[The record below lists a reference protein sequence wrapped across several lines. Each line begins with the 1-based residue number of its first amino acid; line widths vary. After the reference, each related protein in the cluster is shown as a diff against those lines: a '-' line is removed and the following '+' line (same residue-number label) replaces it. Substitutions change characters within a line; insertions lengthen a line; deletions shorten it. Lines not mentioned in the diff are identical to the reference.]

1 MSSLLRRLRGA
12 LLVLPVLSPATSL
25 LAQAGHLPN
34 ESPYREIRYPSYIEA
49 IGGQLYGN
57 GGPLKVGAR
66 DGRIL
71 GARMVFRGRNSLQL
85 ALGGWVSEAQRNIV
99 DADAPPATRVTGPID
114 QRLIGGEF
122 TIQLNL
128 TGGKTWHGLA
138 PFGGVGLGLVH
149 GQKSPAADTSS
160 YQFGTKLYFAPNAG
174 TRIFL
179 AQRLYLKAEARA
191 YFWSLKYPA
200 SYSDEPAQAPG
211 TVDQPNAVNPTGKK
225 GEYVAVPALLLGIGF
240 KF

>member
-12 LLVLPVLSPATSL
+12 VLILPALSHPASL
-25 LAQAGHLPN
+25 LAQAGHLPGA
-34 ESPYREIRYPSYIEA
+34 SPYREIRHASYIEVS
-49 IGGQLYGN
+49 GGQLYGD

-66 DGRIL
+66 DGTIL

-85 ALGGWVSEAQRNIV
+85 ALGGWVSAAQRNIV

-122 TIQLNL
+122 TVQLNL
-128 TGGKTWHGLA
+128 TGGKTWHRLA

-149 GQKSPAADTSS
+149 GEKSPAADTSS
-160 YQFGTKLYFAPNAG
+160 YQFGTKFYFAPNVG

-179 AQRLYLKAEARA
+179 AHRLFVRAEARA

-225 GEYVAVPALLLGIGF
+225 GEYTPVPALFVGIGW